1 MRNTLS
7 IRLILLVFIAHLA
20 ACSSSLWDELPEN
33 ISIFVDKYFP
43 ATKISEAQATDD
55 GFTVSISNGP
65 LMNFGEAPDY
75 AWTDID
81 GRGAVLPEMLITDQL
96 PDTLLNYLREMEVT
110 GAVYAISRTWRT
122 YRVQLLNDYVT
133 YDIHTATVTY
143 PELR

>member
-7 IRLILLVFIAHLA
+7 IRLLLIVLIAHLA
-20 ACSSSLWDELPEN
+20 ACSSSLWDELPETV
-33 ISIFVDKYFP
+33 SVFVDKYFP
-43 ATKISEAQATDD
+43 STKISEAQATAD

-65 LMNFGEAPDY
+65 LMNFGPAPQY

-96 PDTLLNYLREMEVT
+96 PDPLLNYLREMEAT
-110 GAVYAISRTWRT
+110 TAVYAISRTWQT
-122 YRVQLLNDYVT
+122 YRLQLLNDYVS
-133 YDIHTATVTY
+133 YDINTATITY